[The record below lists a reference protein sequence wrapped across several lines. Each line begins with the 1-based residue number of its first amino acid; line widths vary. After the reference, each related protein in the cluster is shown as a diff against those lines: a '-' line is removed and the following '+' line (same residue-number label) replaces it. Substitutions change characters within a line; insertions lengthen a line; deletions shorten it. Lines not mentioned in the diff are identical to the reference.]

1 MDPTGGISR
10 KKKKTN
16 SKGILMIRDI
26 LIFALVISFLVCG
39 YFSLAIAQDKSKTKR
54 FVLMNRQYKASESY
68 AIIIDTKTHQKYLFH
83 TLGPDGGLIRLK
95 GEKG

>member
-1 MDPTGGISR
+1 
-10 KKKKTN
+10 
-16 SKGILMIRDI
+16 MIRDI

-39 YFSLAIAQDKSKTKR
+39 YFSVAIAHDKQKDGR
-54 FVLMNRQYKASESY
+54 FVIMNKKYKACESY